1 MAEKKVKK
9 NAPATAAAAKPAGE
23 KTAPKTAS
31 KAAAKKPAAAPAKKG
46 AVKKAP
52 VKKAPVK
59 KAPATV
65 KAKVEKP
72 TPAVAPAAAPRTLG
86 PVEEMEHLLENLWRR
101 PFTAP
106 AWMGRL
112 RIPELLGEISPSVDI
127 FEEGNSVVVKAEV
140 PGMKRDDLDIALTE
154 DTITITG
161 HKKSEQKVQRHDF
174 HRVERS
180 FGTFTRRLRL
190 PVPVVPE
197 KARAVFRD
205 GVLEITIPKAA
216 SGRRPAIRKITVE

>member
-9 NAPATAAAAKPAGE
+9 NTPATTAATKPAGE
-23 KTAPKTAS
+23 KKSLKTAT
-31 KAAAKKPAAAPAKKG
+31 KKPAAAPAKKG

-52 VKKAPVK
+52 VKKAPV
-59 KAPATV
+59 AG

-72 TPAVAPAAAPRTLG
+72 SAAMAPTAARRALG

-127 FEEGNSVVVKAEV
+127 FEEGNNVVVKAEV
-140 PGMKRDDLDIALTE
+140 PGMKREDLEIALTE
-154 DTITITG
+154 DTITLSG

-190 PVPVVPE
+190 PVPVVPD
-197 KARAVFRD
+197 KARASFRD
-205 GVLEITIPKAA
+205 GVLEITLPKAA
-216 SGRRPAIRKITVE
+216 SGRSPAIRKITVE